1 MKNIILIG
9 MPGSGKSTVGVLL
22 AKLIGYRFIDS
33 DLLIQD
39 AAGKKLYEIIRD
51 DGIAAFEQLE
61 NKINSEINV
70 DRTVIATGG
79 SVVYYPEAMEHL
91 KSTGTIVFLNVQKE
105 ELEKRIGDFSKRGVL
120 IKHGESFDDLY
131 KERIP
136 LYTKYA
142 DITAFLDNNDLL
154 ENAKEIIKILEIEE

>member
-22 AKLIGYRFIDS
+22 AKLIGYKFIDS

-39 AAGKKLYEIIRD
+39 FAGKKLYEIIQD
-51 DGIAAFEQLE
+51 DGTDAFAKLE
-61 NKINSEINV
+61 SKINSEIQAE
-70 DRTVIATGG
+70 RTVIATGG

-91 KSTGTIVFLNVQKE
+91 KSIGTVVFLNVQKE
-105 ELEKRIGDFSKRGVL
+105 ELEKRIGDFSKRGIL

-131 KERIP
+131 KERMP

-142 DITAFLDNNDLL
+142 DITAFLDGNDLL
-154 ENAKEIIKILEIEE
+154 ENAREIMKILNIKD